1 MARSPRAGASGV
13 IAAVWLAI
21 VLAGI
26 GGAALTWQTSQAQW
40 QQQQQ
45 SQQRFILQAW
55 AQQLTLRLEG
65 YQRVLLGM
73 VHLVQTRGLERVQH
87 EKIFAAGFES
97 VFFVPL
103 DGPAQTL
110 VPMQPHPSG
119 AAPSFSPVEHRLL
132 QRAQAQGGLA
142 VAAQAR
148 QAEWVQ
154 LTWVQP
160 LRNSQGQLSGMLL
173 ARTQLPPSLLL
184 PNFLDST
191 EGAADWVFTVQD
203 KGSGWSLQSPRQDGV
218 QKTAPALA
226 VETLALAA
234 PAWVLQSQLTAA
246 APALVWPWQ
255 GLVLL
260 GLVLCMAV
268 AYGVRRQWRIGGQ
281 GASAGPRGVRAHAPP
296 KRNSALRWNGFL
308 QANPGA
314 MWVVQG
320 PLIQAANAHAC
331 TLLGYAPEFLT
342 GAWLHYLLLEHSQ
355 QHTIQQAVLTHGH
368 YRGWVPLRK
377 ADGAAVWVEVSAYRL
392 DTTDDACDATAATVW
407 QLWTPWSQLPICTNP
422 AQAGVVA
429 QEDLLHWLQAHH
441 QHYQRQE
448 EGAHPQPATGSLL
461 FIDID
466 CLGALNEAVDR
477 AFGDQ
482 VLAWI
487 GQLLRQTV
495 LPIGRAVHLGGDE
508 FAAILPTVGQAHAL
522 MIGEQ
527 LCQQAHDWQPQWQGE
542 KHWISISIGVVAWDA
557 RLHDGPSILR
567 AADMACYQAK
577 RKGKAQVVVG
587 ML

>member
-1 MARSPRAGASGV
+1 MG
-13 IAAVWLAI
+13 
-21 VLAGI
+21 
-26 GGAALTWQTSQAQW
+26 
-40 QQQQQ
+40 
-45 SQQRFILQAW
+45 
-55 AQQLTLRLEG
+55 
-65 YQRVLLGM
+65 
-73 VHLVQTRGLERVQH
+73 
-87 EKIFAAGFES
+87 
-97 VFFVPL
+97 
-103 DGPAQTL
+103 
-110 VPMQPHPSG
+110 
-119 AAPSFSPVEHRLL
+119 
-132 QRAQAQGGLA
+132 
-142 VAAQAR
+142 QAR
-148 QAEWVQ
+148 
-154 LTWVQP
+154 
-160 LRNSQGQLSGMLL
+160 
-173 ARTQLPPSLLL
+173 
-184 PNFLDST
+184 
-191 EGAADWVFTVQD
+191 
-203 KGSGWSLQSPRQDGV
+203 GV
-218 QKTAPALA
+218 
-226 VETLALAA
+226 
-234 PAWVLQSQLTAA
+234 
-246 APALVWPWQ
+246 
-255 GLVLL
+255 
-260 GLVLCMAV
+260 
-268 AYGVRRQWRIGGQ
+268 
-281 GASAGPRGVRAHAPP
+281 
-296 KRNSALRWNGFL
+296 
-308 QANPGA
+308 

-355 QHTIQQAVLTHGH
+355 QHTVQQAVLAHGH

-487 GQLLRQTV
+487 GQLVRQTV

-527 LCQQAHDWQPQWQGE
+527 LC
-542 KHWISISIGVVAWDA
+542 
-557 RLHDGPSILR
+557 
-567 AADMACYQAK
+567 
-577 RKGKAQVVVG
+577 
-587 ML
+587 

>member
-1 MARSPRAGASGV
+1 MHRLLAEFGGAELTDETGSNGRRA
-13 IAAVWLAI
+13 LAI
-21 VLAGI
+21 GPAVFQQFPRVRCGLAI
-26 GGAALTWQTSQAQW
+26 DHHHHVALLRRQFAQAQW

-45 SQQRFILQAW
+45 GQQRFILQAW

-260 GLVLCMAV
+260 GLVLLGLVLCMAV

-281 GASAGPRGVRAHAPP
+281 GAGARSRDVVPRRRAVRARCHRRPVRP
-296 KRNSALRWNGFL
+296 RR
-308 QANPGA
+308 
-314 MWVVQG
+314 
-320 PLIQAANAHAC
+320 
-331 TLLGYAPEFLT
+331 
-342 GAWLHYLLLEHSQ
+342 
-355 QHTIQQAVLTHGH
+355 
-368 YRGWVPLRK
+368 
-377 ADGAAVWVEVSAYRL
+377 
-392 DTTDDACDATAATVW
+392 
-407 QLWTPWSQLPICTNP
+407 
-422 AQAGVVA
+422 
-429 QEDLLHWLQAHH
+429 
-441 QHYQRQE
+441 
-448 EGAHPQPATGSLL
+448 
-461 FIDID
+461 
-466 CLGALNEAVDR
+466 
-477 AFGDQ
+477 
-482 VLAWI
+482 
-487 GQLLRQTV
+487 
-495 LPIGRAVHLGGDE
+495 
-508 FAAILPTVGQAHAL
+508 
-522 MIGEQ
+522 
-527 LCQQAHDWQPQWQGE
+527 
-542 KHWISISIGVVAWDA
+542 
-557 RLHDGPSILR
+557 
-567 AADMACYQAK
+567 
-577 RKGKAQVVVG
+577 
-587 ML
+587 